1 MVTRRKRAAAA
12 IEDEPATA
20 APPKLTKKQ
29 AAAAAAAAKAAEEA
43 PVPILKQVRDC
54 WEFAALGQFLFI
66 FGPALKIPDS
76 WNIDVSSAIFQVLIP
91 GEEEATIY

>member
-20 APPKLTKKQ
+20 APPKITKKQ
-29 AAAAAAAAKAAEEA
+29 AAAAKAAEEA